1 MIKLMDLLTEVKCN
15 DSAGIIVQSEMGIV
29 LCKEDKWWGIPK
41 GRVDHGET
49 PLEAAVRETIEET
62 SILITAKGGHIN
74 TPVVSV
80 AEKKNDKGGDFY
92 IFKTTLK
99 MPIIPVKSHEH
110 EEVRYFDSLP
120 EDTDPRLEGL
130 I

>member
-1 MIKLMDLLTEVKCN
+1 MRPSLRA
-15 DSAGIIVQSEMGIV
+15 S
-29 LCKEDKWWGIPK
+29 
-41 GRVDHGET
+41 
-49 PLEAAVRETIEET
+49 